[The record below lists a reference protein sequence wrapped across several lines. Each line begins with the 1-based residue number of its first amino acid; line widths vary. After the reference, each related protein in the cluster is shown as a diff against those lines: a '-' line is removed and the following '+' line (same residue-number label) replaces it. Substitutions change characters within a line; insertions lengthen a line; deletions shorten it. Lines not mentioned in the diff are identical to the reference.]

1 MIDTSKPEIEI
12 LPGTVHD
19 DVRIEIF
26 NNLQVLYATQAGEL
40 ALDREYGIDGGSVG
54 YPQEHAKALLVAEF
68 VRKTKRYEP
77 RARVS
82 KVEWKT
88 DSENGNMIPRVV
100 IELV

>member
-40 ALDREYGIDGGSVG
+40 ALDRDYGIDGLPIG
-54 YPQEHAKALLVAEF
+54 YPQEHAKAMLTAEY
-68 VRKTKRYEP
+68 VRKTQRYEP
-77 RARVS
+77 RARVAE
-82 KVEWKT
+82 VDWKT
-88 DSENGNMIPRVV
+88 DSANGKITPKVV

>member
-1 MIDTSKPEIEI
+1 MIDTSQPEIEI

-19 DVRIEIF
+19 DVRIEIY

-54 YPQEHAKALLVAEF
+54 YPQEHAKALLVAEY
-68 VRKTKRYEP
+68 VRKTQKYEP
-77 RARVS
+77 RARVA
-82 KVEWKT
+82 KVEWST
-88 DSENGNMIPRVV
+88 DGENGKIKPKVV